1 MPAVFFFSDTSRFS
15 QPRFTTPNRCSRYP
29 RGVMRTAGI
38 GLTGAS
44 VAALAATLA
53 IAAPPVLSAPRPAG
67 DDALAHRLRGL
78 EFGYNLDYAEALA
91 AFQDAMHADP
101 DDPGAPRL
109 AAVTIW
115 MRLLFKQGSVTVE
128 DYMGQMR
135 SDVRRPTP
143 DATLAADFKRHI
155 DLAQSLAEKKLSA
168 NPRDPD
174 AQFHYGSA
182 AATRASYVA
191 TIEGRVGQSVSYA
204 RQAYAAH
211 RRCLTLDSKR
221 ADAGLIVGA
230 YRYTVAGLPF
240 HMRVLARLAG
250 LDGGRKEGLELVEKA
265 ARYASPAQPNALF
278 TLVLLYSREGRHDDA
293 LKTVREL
300 QSRFPRN
307 RLLWL
312 EEAGTALRAKR
323 AVEAIAALDH
333 GRALLAVD
341 TRPRAYGEAARW
353 TFLRGSALVALGR
366 TTEAARELD
375 AALAEEG
382 PTWVRGR
389 THLERGKLADLR
401 GERAQALEEYRLAL
415 QICRGQDD
423 DACAEGAKALIDRP
437 HSR

>member
-1 MPAVFFFSDTSRFS
+1 MPAVFFFSNTSRFS
-15 QPRFTTPNRCSRYP
+15 QPRFTTPRRPPRYP
-29 RGVMRTAGI
+29 RGVTVRTWLIGCGTALAI
-38 GLTGAS
+38 GL
-44 VAALAATLA
+44 AT
-53 IAAPPVLSAPRPAG
+53 APTAVLSASRSAG

-78 EFGYNLDYAEALA
+78 EFGYNLDYPEALA
-91 AFQDAMHADP
+91 AFQDAMRADQ

-143 DATLAADFKRHI
+143 DATLAAEFKKHI
-155 DLAQSLAEKKLSA
+155 DLAQSLAEKKLRA

-182 AATRASYVA
+182 AATRASYIA
-191 TIEGRVGQSVSYA
+191 TIEGRVGQSVGYV
-204 RQAYAAH
+204 RKAYAAH
-211 RRCLTLDSKR
+211 RRCLTLDERR

-250 LDGGRKEGLELVEKA
+250 LESGRKEGLELVEKA
-265 ARYASPAQPNALF
+265 ARYASPAQANALF
-278 TLVLLYSREGRHDDA
+278 TLVLLYSREGRHDEA

-300 QSRFPRN
+300 QAKFPRN

-312 EEAGTALRAKR
+312 EEAGTALRAR
-323 AVEAIAALDH
+323 RPAEAIAALDH
-333 GRALLAVD
+333 GRALLAAD
-341 TRPRAYGEAARW
+341 SRPRAYGEAARW
-353 TFLRGSALVALGR
+353 KYLRGTALVALGN
-366 TTEAARELD
+366 TPEASRELD

-382 PTWVRGR
+382 PSWVRGR

-401 GERAQALEEYRLAL
+401 GDRAQALEEYRLAL

-423 DACAEGAKALIDRP
+423 DVCADDAKALAERP
-437 HSR
+437 YAR